1 MMSLDL
7 YLVLSGA
14 LPSLTK
20 LNERF
25 EQEGGASGSWKT
37 GAQIGAVELT
47 LAEDARELVSALLK
61 KTGKKLA
68 VDHVLRLTEGEF
80 EDAEDVAEVLLK
92 LCGGA
97 LMSESGAVLLSHSGP
112 KKKPALAEA
121 VAAKAVAAQPKRRGS
136 LDTSIPPEVLEL
148 LGGEQ
153 ALYEVHPR
161 QDPTTSSRTLMKAVP
176 QPTPEVEYG
185 PSSERSIK
193 LGPLW
198 FARARVVYRTAFEP
212 WYVKEC
218 TPEEWLS
225 TLHYACG
232 FARNTRAV
240 LLRRIE
246 GGDVRYDFD
255 PSAPLPPTVP
265 LAVGPCENFS
275 ATTLQLLA
283 RGSGPMIGMGQ
294 KIAIRWHIP
303 GATEPVETRVVLG
316 AAKTNPALAHLHGEQ
331 PGTTVR
337 IAITEPRGLTS
348 RVPPCPD
355 GPSAVLEITILKLFA

>member
-1 MMSLDL
+1 MSLDL

-14 LPSLTK
+14 LPNLPK

-25 EQEGGASGSWKT
+25 EEEGGASGSWKT
-37 GAQIGAVELT
+37 GAQVGAVELT
-47 LAEDARELVSALLK
+47 SADDARELVSALLAK
-61 KTGKKLA
+61 AGKKLA
-68 VDHVLRLTEGEF
+68 IEQVLRVTEGDF

-97 LMSESGAVLLSHSGP
+97 LVSESGAVLRSRSGP
-112 KKKPALAEA
+112 KKKPVAKD
-121 VAAKAVAAQPKRRGS
+121 VAAKDVAPQPKRGKS

-161 QDPTTSSRTLMKAVP
+161 QDPSASARALMKAVP
-176 QPTPEVEYG
+176 QPTPEVEFG

-265 LAVGPCENFS
+265 LAVPPCENFS
-275 ATTLQLLA
+275 AATLQLLA

-337 IAITEPRGLTS
+337 IEITEPRGLAS